1 MSEVL
6 ETPRSVDHAQFTI
19 ERTINASPARVFAA
33 FENPEARTRWF
44 FDGAHPSPIKQDF
57 RVSGQERSAFDIA
70 DGPGAG
76 TYTNET
82 TWLDIVPEERIAMA
96 YTMARDGVRFSA
108 SVATIMLK
116 PDGKKTKL
124 SFVEQGAFF
133 EGADGPEMRKGG
145 WTELLDALTREAER
159 A

>member
-19 ERTINASPARVFAA
+19 ERTINASPARVFRA
-33 FENPEARTRWF
+33 FEDAEARTRWF
-44 FDGAHPSPIKQDF
+44 FDGAHPSPVKQDF
-57 RVSGQERSAFDIA
+57 RVGGQERSLFDIA

-76 TYTNET
+76 SYTNET
-82 TWLDIVPEERIAMA
+82 TWLDIVPEQRIAFG

-108 SVATIMLK
+108 SLGTIMLT
-116 PDGKKTKL
+116 PTGKGTKL
-124 SFVEQGAFF
+124 VMTEQGAFF
-133 EGADGPEMRKGG
+133 EGADGPAMRKDG
-145 WTELLDALTREAER
+145 WTELLDALKREVER